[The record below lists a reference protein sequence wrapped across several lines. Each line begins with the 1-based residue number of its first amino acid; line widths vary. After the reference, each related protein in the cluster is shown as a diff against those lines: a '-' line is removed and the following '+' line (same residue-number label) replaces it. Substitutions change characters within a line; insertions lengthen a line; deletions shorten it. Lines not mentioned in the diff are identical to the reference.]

1 MKMRIKTALFYGFLI
16 LAGMWVTG
24 FLWFV
29 SQVNCPPEDMQTRT
43 DAIIALTGGTERLA
57 TAAEL
62 LKEEKADKML
72 ISGVDRKVDW
82 MLLAETIHE
91 LPDTLADR
99 ITLGHVACNTRD
111 NALET
116 RDWMERNGFK
126 TIRLV
131 TASYHMP
138 RSLSEFKN
146 VMPDIVIIP
155 HPIFPQTVKHKE
167 WWKWPGTFAL
177 ILSEYTK
184 FLVVSIRHILPF
196 IPNNTTFNAEQV
208 CTK

>member
-1 MKMRIKTALFYGFLI
+1 MKLRVKTVLFYGFLV
-16 LAGMWVTG
+16 LAGLWTTG

-29 SQVNCPPEDMQTRT
+29 SQVNCPPEDTQTRT
-43 DAIIALTGGTERLA
+43 DAIVALTGGTERLA

-62 LKEEKADKML
+62 LKEEKAGKML

-99 ITLGHVACNTRD
+99 ITLGHVACNTRE

-116 RDWMERNGFK
+116 RDWLERNGFK
-126 TIRLV
+126 SVRLV

-146 VMPDIVIIP
+146 VMPEMVIIP
-155 HPIFPQTVKHKE
+155 NPIFPQTVKHKE
-167 WWKWPGTFAL
+167 WWKWPGTFTL

-184 FLVVSIRHILPF
+184 FLVVSVRHILPF
-196 IPNNTTFNAEQV
+196 IPNDTTFNAEQV

>member
-1 MKMRIKTALFYGFLI
+1 MKLRAKTVLFYGFLV
-16 LAGMWVTG
+16 LAGLWTTG

-29 SQVNCPPEDMQTRT
+29 SQVNCPPEDTQTRT
-43 DAIIALTGGTERLA
+43 DAIVALTGGTERLA

-62 LKEEKADKML
+62 LKEEKAGKML

-99 ITLGHVACNTRD
+99 ITLGHVACNTRE

-116 RDWMERNGFK
+116 RDWLERNGFK
-126 TIRLV
+126 SVRLV

-146 VMPDIVIIP
+146 VMPEMVIIP
-155 HPIFPQTVKHKE
+155 NPIFPQTVKHKE
-167 WWKWPGTFAL
+167 WWKWPGTFTL

-184 FLVVSIRHILPF
+184 FLVVSVRHILPF
-196 IPNNTTFNAEQV
+196 IPNDTTFNAEQV

>member
-1 MKMRIKTALFYGFLI
+1 MKVRAKTVFFYGFII
-16 LAGMWVTG
+16 LAGIWAAG

-29 SQVNCPPEDMQTRT
+29 SQVNCPPEDTQTRT
-43 DAIIALTGGTERLA
+43 DAIVALTGGTERLA

-82 MLLAETIHE
+82 MLLAETVHE

-116 RDWMERNGFK
+116 RDWLERNGFK
-126 TIRLV
+126 SIRLV

-146 VMPDIVIIP
+146 VMPEMVIIP

-184 FLVVSIRHILPF
+184 FLVVSARHALPF
-196 IPNNTTFNAEQV
+196 IPNDTTFNAEQV